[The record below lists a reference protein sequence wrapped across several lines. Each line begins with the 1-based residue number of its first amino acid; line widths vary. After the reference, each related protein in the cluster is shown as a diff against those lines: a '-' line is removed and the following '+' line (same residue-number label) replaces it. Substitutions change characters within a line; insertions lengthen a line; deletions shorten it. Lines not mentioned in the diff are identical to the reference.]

1 MEILKYKKMPR
12 GKYKITTSSGE
23 ITLYEDVII
32 KNNFLLKK
40 EIDLPFL
47 EKILDEN
54 TYYEAY
60 DLSLS
65 YIETKLRTEKEISD
79 YLEKK
84 GFNYDVIKHAINK
97 LKEIGLLNEKSYIE
111 AYTNDK
117 INLSSYGPF
126 KIKRDLLNL
135 GLKEEDIDNY
145 LFTIKDDVWSNK
157 IDKIIKK
164 RMSSLNG
171 KSLYMIKNKLN
182 IDLFNLGYDKDLIS
196 SKLNSLEYNDTDNM
210 KKEMSKAYDKYS
222 KNYEGEALKKQIKN
236 HLYKKGFIVSDIKYE

>member
-65 YIETKLRTEKEISD
+65 YIETKRRTEKEISD

-117 INLSSYGPF
+117 VNLSSYGPF

-157 IDKIIKK
+157 IDKVIKK

-171 KSLYMIKNKLN
+171 KSLHMIKNKLN

>member
-12 GKYKITTSSGE
+12 GRYKITTSSGE

-117 INLSSYGPF
+117 VNLSSYGPF

-157 IDKIIKK
+157 IDKVIKK

-171 KSLYMIKNKLN
+171 KSLHMIKNKLN
-182 IDLFNLGYDKDLIS
+182 IDLFNLGYDKDLIN
-196 SKLNSLEYNDTDNM
+196 SKLNSLEYNDADNM

-222 KNYEGEALKKQIKN
+222 KKYEGEALKKQIKN
-236 HLYKKGFIVSDIKYE
+236 YLYKKGFIVSDIDYE

>member
-97 LKEIGLLNEKSYIE
+97 LKEIGLLNEKSYI
-111 AYTNDK
+111 
-117 INLSSYGPF
+117 
-126 KIKRDLLNL
+126 
-135 GLKEEDIDNY
+135 
-145 LFTIKDDVWSNK
+145 
-157 IDKIIKK
+157 
-164 RMSSLNG
+164 
-171 KSLYMIKNKLN
+171 
-182 IDLFNLGYDKDLIS
+182 
-196 SKLNSLEYNDTDNM
+196 
-210 KKEMSKAYDKYS
+210 
-222 KNYEGEALKKQIKN
+222 
-236 HLYKKGFIVSDIKYE
+236 

>member
-1 MEILKYKKMPR
+1 MPR
-12 GKYKITTSSGE
+12 GRYKVTTSSGE

-40 EIDLPFL
+40 EIDLPLL

-117 INLSSYGPF
+117 VNLSSYGPF

-135 GLKEEDIDNY
+135 GLKEENIDNY
-145 LFTIKDDVWSNK
+145 LFTIKEDVWSDK
-157 IDKIIKK
+157 IDKIIKDNK
-164 RMSSLNG
+164 QGRAFDMFAFD
-171 KSLYMIKNKLN
+171 KNN
-182 IDLFNLGYDKDLIS
+182 NLLDYYDSKDIIFV
-196 SKLNSLEYNDTDNM
+196 N
-210 KKEMSKAYDKYS
+210 
-222 KNYEGEALKKQIKN
+222 
-236 HLYKKGFIVSDIKYE
+236 V

>member
-65 YIETKLRTEKEISD
+65 YIETKLRTEKQISD

-117 INLSSYGPF
+117 VNLSSYGPF

-157 IDKIIKK
+157 IDKVIKK

>member
-117 INLSSYGPF
+117 VNLSSYGPF

-157 IDKIIKK
+157 IDKVIKK

>member
-157 IDKIIKK
+157 IDKVIKK

-171 KSLYMIKNKLN
+171 KSLHMIKNKLN
-182 IDLFNLGYDKDLIS
+182 IDLFNLGYDKDLIN
-196 SKLNSLEYNDTDNM
+196 SKLNSLEYNDADNM

-222 KNYEGEALKKQIKN
+222 KKYEGEALKKQIKN
-236 HLYKKGFIVSDIKYE
+236 YLYKKGFIVSDIDYE

>member
-117 INLSSYGPF
+117 VNLSSYGPF

-157 IDKIIKK
+157 IDKVIKK

-171 KSLYMIKNKLN
+171 KSLHMIKNKLN

-210 KKEMSKAYDKYS
+210 KKEMSKAYNKYS

-236 HLYKKGFIVSDIKYE
+236 HLYKKGFIVSDIDYE

>member
-117 INLSSYGPF
+117 VNLSSYGPF

-157 IDKIIKK
+157 IDKVIKK
-164 RMSSLNG
+164 RMSSFNG
-171 KSLYMIKNKLN
+171 KSLHMIKNKLN

-222 KNYEGEALKKQIKN
+222 KKYEGEALKKQIKN
-236 HLYKKGFIVSDIKYE
+236 YLYKKGFIVSDIDYE